1 MSSSDTDEIIGDLDD
16 MHEND
21 NIPNQDNTTQLN
33 SLLNSILPTD
43 SSTDNSI
50 SSSVQS
56 AFRDSSWSSSHPII
70 SSSVFDDNI
79 RSYVEASASF
89 KSSKN
94 EPSYYLSIDHTLK
107 QSNSNPLASDKLCI
121 ININYV
127 ATEQQLKQFFMN
139 LGFNVIHID
148 LPNKNKRVSLMF
160 LFIRF
165 QITFDVIYSLAMVV
179 LLLFVL
185 ARWQLPRMS

>member
-1 MSSSDTDEIIGDLDD
+1 MSSSYSDEILGDLDD

-50 SSSVQS
+50 SSSIQS
-56 AFRDSSWSSSHPII
+56 AFRASSCSSSHPII

-79 RSYVEASASF
+79 RSYVEASALF

-94 EPSYYLSIDHTLK
+94 ERSYYLSIDHTLK
-107 QSNSNPLASDKLCI
+107 QSNSNPLASDKLCVF
-121 ININYV
+121 NINYA

-139 LGFNVIHID
+139 LDFNVIHID

-160 LFIRF
+160 LFVTF
-165 QITFDVIYSLAMVV
+165 QITFDIIYSLVMVMVV

-185 ARWQLPRMS
+185 VR

>member
-1 MSSSDTDEIIGDLDD
+1 MSSSDTDD

-21 NIPNQDNTTQLN
+21 IIPNQDNTTQLN

-56 AFRDSSWSSSHPII
+56 AFRVSSCSSSHPTI

-79 RSYVEASASF
+79 DSYVEASALL
-89 KSSKN
+89 KPSKN
-94 EPSYYLSIDHTLK
+94 ETLYYLSIDHILK
-107 QSNSNPLASDKLCI
+107 QSNSNPLASDKLCVF
-121 ININYV
+121 NINYV

-139 LGFNVIHID
+139 HGFHVIHIE
-148 LPNKNKRVSLMF
+148 RVSLIF
-160 LFIRF
+160 LFVAF
-165 QITFDVIYSLAMVV
+165 QITFDCNL
-179 LLLFVL
+179 
-185 ARWQLPRMS
+185 